1 MTAVSNVI
9 DVLTQGSDRPLR
21 RLLAYYAI
29 VAVIVAALAV
39 FFPRIGLL
47 VAGIGLREVAGTPQ
61 VLADALSCARAVVP
75 VFGPGSRC
83 ALTFVTNFLLPGPP
97 LPAA

>member
-29 VAVIVAALAV
+29 IAVIVAVLAI
-39 FFPRIGLL
+39 FFPRIVLL
-47 VAGIGLREVAGTPQ
+47 VAGKGLREVAGTPQ
-61 VLADALSCARAVVP
+61 ILEDALSGAGAAVP
-75 VFGPGSRC
+75 
-83 ALTFVTNFLLPGPP
+83 
-97 LPAA
+97 